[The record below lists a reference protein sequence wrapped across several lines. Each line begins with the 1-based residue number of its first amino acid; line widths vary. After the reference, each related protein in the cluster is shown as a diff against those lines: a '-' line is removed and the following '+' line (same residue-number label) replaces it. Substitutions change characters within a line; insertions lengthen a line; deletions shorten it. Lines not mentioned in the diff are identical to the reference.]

1 MCVHT
6 HIKKK
11 KEGYT
16 PESRM
21 AAIVLGLKKAEK
33 RRRKRDQAQK
43 KMKDA

>member
-1 MCVHT
+1 
-6 HIKKK
+6 
-11 KEGYT
+11 
-16 PESRM
+16 M